1 MDANSLYTGKQQ
13 LQVGSGE
20 CLPIIHTGLV
30 HLPILVSNKSLSL
43 LNTLCVPRIT
53 KNLISVSKLVMD
65 NPVFIEFTNK
75 FFFVKDKETR
85 LVLLYGVVKEG
96 LYQLMVSNNLL
107 VSLAMLILLKETP
120 LLSVKSQVV

>member
-1 MDANSLYTGKQQ
+1 MCTKN
-13 LQVGSGE
+13 
-20 CLPIIHTGLV
+20 
-30 HLPILVSNKSLSL
+30 N
-43 LNTLCVPRIT
+43 

-75 FFFVKDKETR
+75 FCFAKDKETR